1 MNKMSRG
8 RIVINAE
15 ACKGCQLCTSV
26 CPSDLIRMSTSF
38 NSKGYRPAELV
49 DPAQRCTGCALCAM
63 ICPDAAIEVFRAVKV
78 ISPETQLT
86 EEVVVVVTEPA

>member
-1 MNKMSRG
+1 MPKG
-8 RIVINAE
+8 RIVIHIE

-26 CPSDLIRMSTSF
+26 CPSKLIQISTSF

-49 DPAQRCTGCALCAM
+49 DPAGRCTGCALCAM
-63 ICPDAAIEVFRAVKV
+63 ICPDAAIEVFREVKV
-78 ISPETQLT
+78 KSPEAQPV